1 MGRTNGKLRPVE
13 MSFEVAAGDS
23 EGLLRALAVLGH
35 GTLRDGGRCH
45 DMGADSC
52 RMQSVEAIC
61 QRLAVR
67 PRLSAREMGS

>member
-1 MGRTNGKLRPVE
+1 MRWLLAILRGC
-13 MSFEVAAGDS
+13 F
-23 EGLLRALAVLGH
+23 GLLAVLGH

-45 DMGADSC
+45 DMGANSC
-52 RMQSVEAIC
+52 RMQAVEVIC

>member
-1 MGRTNGKLRPVE
+1 MRWLLAILRGC
-13 MSFEVAAGDS
+13 F
-23 EGLLRALAVLGH
+23 GLLVVLGH

-45 DMGADSC
+45 DMGANSC
-52 RMQSVEAIC
+52 RMQAVEAIC